1 MPSVRNCVRTILII
15 ILAAAFTAMLVAG
28 LMLRTKVTRQN
39 DINTA
44 LAEQLDELK
53 EENLRLKIQ
62 IDSAYDLGE
71 IEDRARNEFGLT
83 KPDSVKTES
92 IDTGAED
99 KAEILKAGERGDISD
114 IISDRIS
121 SFRNILNCG

>member
-1 MPSVRNCVRTILII
+1 
-15 ILAAAFTAMLVAG
+15 MLVAG

-53 EENLRLKIQ
+53 EENIRLKIQ
-62 IDSAYDLGE
+62 IDSAYDLEE

-114 IISDRIS
+114 KISDRIS